1 VFHRT
6 ALRCRFNTWGSW
18 MVSDEKIVPFSGDRR
33 KRVLDAKSGNLL
45 AWVQIFREETCRAAF
60 DGGGDNERIPEAYPR
75 FVFGTECHRKL
86 GRVVSMH
93 QLE

>member
-1 VFHRT
+1 
-6 ALRCRFNTWGSW
+6 
-18 MVSDEKIVPFSGDRR
+18 MPFSADRR

-75 FVFGTECHRKL
+75 FVFDTECHRKL

-93 QLE
+93 QIE

>member
-1 VFHRT
+1 MR
-6 ALRCRFNTWGSW
+6 
-18 MVSDEKIVPFSGDRR
+18 KIVPFSGDRR

-45 AWVQIFREETCRAAF
+45 AEVQIFREETCRAAF